1 MKSIHPLL
9 RAAVLVLALLA
20 GMGGSP
26 AAAQVFQGR
35 VTDAADGSP
44 VAAASVSALDGAGAA
59 VASTASGRDGRF
71 ELALPA
77 AGAYRLRVSRVGYRT
92 GISPEITIAGGD
104 RMDVD
109 LGLRADAVQMEAV
122 EATGRV
128 TPPFRDQ
135 RARGF
140 FERMDRG
147 RGRYISPEQ
156 VQEMDAARTSD
167 MLRTIPGLSFSTGL
181 GSAGLRLGGPQRGCH
196 PTLYI
201 DGRRFTPYPGWR
213 LDDHV
218 ASADVWAIEV
228 YPYATDIP
236 PDLPREVGR
245 CGIVMIWRHGS

>member
-1 MKSIHPLL
+1 MKSMPSVV
-9 RAAVLVLALLA
+9 RAAVLVLLA
-20 GMGGSP
+20 VTAAEP
-26 AAAQVFQGR
+26 AAAQVFHGR

-44 VAAASVSALDGAGAA
+44 VAAAYVSAMDGAGAA
-59 VASTASGRDGRF
+59 VASTATGRDGRF
-71 ELALPA
+71 ELPLPA
-77 AGAYRLRVSRVGYRT
+77 AGAYQLRVSRVGYRT
-92 GISPEITIAGGD
+92 GTSPAITIAQGD

-109 LGLRADAVQMEAV
+109 LSLRADAVQMEAV
-122 EATGRV
+122 QATGRV

-147 RGRYISPEQ
+147 RGRYIGPEQ

-167 MLRTIPGLSFSTGL
+167 MLRTIPGLSFSSGL
-181 GSAGLRLGGPQRGCH
+181 GSAGLRLGGRQRGCT

-201 DGRRFTPYPGWR
+201 DGYRFQPYPGWR

-218 ASADVWAIEV
+218 ASPDVWAIEV
-228 YPYATDIP
+228 YMYATDIP